1 METYEV
7 QKSYAQW
14 LGKTDADLVITLNTE
29 RELVDTNLLSSFE
42 QLSTLLHKYFYKI
55 ECDVFGY
62 LKREKYKTKCRNRC
76 YVYILRRT
84 RFR

>member
-29 RELVDTNLLSSFE
+29 GELVDTILLSSFDH
-42 QLSTLLHKYFYKI
+42 LI
-55 ECDVFGY
+55 
-62 LKREKYKTKCRNRC
+62 N
-76 YVYILRRT
+76 
-84 RFR
+84 